1 VTVRLYDALGR
12 QVRTVLNEEQ
22 AGRRERTLDVDSLPS
37 GVYFLRLRSNG
48 QTRTQKLT
56 VVR

>member
-1 VTVRLYDALGR
+1 VLGR
-12 QVRTVLNEEQ
+12 QVQTVLNEEQ
-22 AGRRERTLDVDSLPS
+22 AGRHQRSLDVGGLPS
-37 GVYFLRLRSNG
+37 GVYFLGLEAGG